1 MTDNCGGTLDC
12 GTCSGSQKC
21 GAAEGSPNTCATPPA
36 LASCTGLA
44 PIADLE
50 PISGGVRGVRQCYGG
65 WCTSNGYMGRDS
77 VTDLWGFG
85 DDDVWA
91 VGNGLALHWEGS
103 SWRQVELP
111 GYQRLQAVWGAN
123 SRDVWA
129 VGAEG
134 VVSRWDGTRWR
145 RLDFT
150 SREDLTG
157 VSGTSAEDV
166 WLVGPNLAL
175 HWDGQTLRE
184 TPGWTPVEPESHAD
198 GTPFTTHVWALGPQ
212 DALAA
217 GGDVCQRWN
226 GQTWSRTDCGV
237 KGARDVWASGPDD
250 IWVVGGL
257 YQDYGSVSSTRSH
270 WDGQRWTAQRTFQG
284 LGDLDYEHF
293 SALWGT
299 GPTDVWLNGVLHFDG
314 SKWTRVCRTRS
325 PHRVWGS
332 GSGILFGFSEEHG
345 LVRFDGER
353 WRLTASTWLRVS
365 TVGAMEGDRAWGLT
379 LSGTRLAFDGSRWS
393 ASSQGSEPR
402 RTYGRPFGTS
412 PENIWS
418 IQWGE
423 VPLIQWNGQTWSNA
437 PPISDALL
445 FGWAASPTAAFVVGV
460 PPLENTY
467 SVWRWDGTTWT
478 RGLLPHIRPTYIL
491 QDIWGSGPDDVWLVG
506 WYPTSNISG
515 EGEEVGLVLHW
526 DGQSWTSVYE
536 QAGHHFRRVSGT
548 SPSNVWILDALDSS
562 DEAPV
567 RVLRW
572 DGRTFQSAGE
582 FPHDLP
588 VGLLAGSGAADMWM
602 AVPQQEYAGTRL
614 YHFDGLRWTPRALVP
629 GRIRSLSSKGGVIFA
644 ATEDGIL
651 YDYRP

>member
-1 MTDNCGGTLDC
+1 MRGLWIALGLSAVLGCTRSTVEEPRAPDSSPPLVTEAPPTPVTPSPEAPPSSCAPHTCASGSGLCGVVSDGCGGVLDCGACAPPATCTPLSSCGGLGSSRFCGLVTDNCGSTLDC
-12 GTCSGSQKC
+12 GTCSGAQKC
-21 GAAEGSPNTCATPPA
+21 GAAEGSPNACATPPA

-123 SRDVWA
+123 ARDVWA

-150 SREDLTG
+150 TQEDLTG

-175 HWDGQTLRE
+175 HWDGQTLRK

-198 GTPFTTHVWALGPQ
+198 GAPFTTHVWALGPQ

-257 YQDYGSVSSTRSH
+257 YQDYGSTCSTRATTI
-270 WDGQRWTAQRTFQG
+270 WAM
-284 LGDLDYEHF
+284 
-293 SALWGT
+293 
-299 GPTDVWLNGVLHFDG
+299 
-314 SKWTRVCRTRS
+314 RS
-325 PHRVWGS
+325 PR
-332 GSGILFGFSEEHG
+332 
-345 LVRFDGER
+345 
-353 WRLTASTWLRVS
+353 
-365 TVGAMEGDRAWGLT
+365 AMTKSAW
-379 LSGTRLAFDGSRWS
+379 
-393 ASSQGSEPR
+393 P
-402 RTYGRPFGTS
+402 
-412 PENIWS
+412 
-418 IQWGE
+418 
-423 VPLIQWNGQTWSNA
+423 
-437 PPISDALL
+437 
-445 FGWAASPTAAFVVGV
+445 
-460 PPLENTY
+460 
-467 SVWRWDGTTWT
+467 
-478 RGLLPHIRPTYIL
+478 
-491 QDIWGSGPDDVWLVG
+491 
-506 WYPTSNISG
+506 
-515 EGEEVGLVLHW
+515 
-526 DGQSWTSVYE
+526 
-536 QAGHHFRRVSGT
+536 
-548 SPSNVWILDALDSS
+548 
-562 DEAPV
+562 
-567 RVLRW
+567 
-572 DGRTFQSAGE
+572 
-582 FPHDLP
+582 
-588 VGLLAGSGAADMWM
+588 
-602 AVPQQEYAGTRL
+602 
-614 YHFDGLRWTPRALVP
+614 
-629 GRIRSLSSKGGVIFA
+629 
-644 ATEDGIL
+644 
-651 YDYRP
+651 